1 MKERASQSQAIPLC
15 LKTPPQDL
23 QMLSFCSPQPK
34 HLQGWA
40 DALPRMNVGETA
52 KHLYS
57 AIQEI
62 NRFNTDVKTQYQ
74 MLEALRE
81 PIQFICESLSKHFL
95 NKPVILPPK
104 ESKIANLSQAL
115 QTHLATGYKSV
126 VAKNLPQLTS
136 KNKDARLFSAT
147 TIHRTLVEKSCILL
161 RSFLLYY
168 PAPTNFWGEV
178 SFLYLLAEDHDLLE
192 ISVTDPAFNNSHS
205 TICDV
210 YRQILLLATA
220 KPNQLRQQQILQIYN
235 ASAVWAKFTSLHSEK
250 NQEELHTIDLL
261 NDAPPAYSALLKSQA
276 NSEKRRF
283 FCTSALSNA
292 LKFQLQL
299 PSDQVHPTKGFS
311 VPNQIT
317 SDLVRLLVQ
326 AWGTLAERSF
336 SRIKEKGQL
345 TLCLGLSATHY
356 YVSDKGDFQQQI
368 KEDTSNILNTPAEN
382 PFINKNNT
390 PHKDTID
397 NSDVWGLNVDTHKNR
412 LNSKQN
418 TIDNATIDY
427 QVDKNQCQPASDKY
441 PSYQCTI
448 INSSPAG
455 FCLSWA
461 QDVPPQVKTGEII
474 GVQEPAQ
481 QHWSIGVVRWVKQ
494 FKGEGA
500 RMGVELLAPSSLPC
514 GAQVIH
520 KKGQN
525 TEFMRTLELPEL
537 KAIDQPATL
546 ITPNIVFRIGYK
558 VYINRDGL
566 VGKAQLVKQILS
578 TASFSQFQYKWIT
591 PPPQQATQTDSSD
604 KINANDD
611 SFDSIW
617 SSL

>member
-1 MKERASQSQAIPLC
+1 MKERASQPQAIPLR

-23 QMLSFCSPQPK
+23 QILSFCSPQPK

-52 KHLYS
+52 KHLYG

-62 NRFNTDVKTQYQ
+62 NRFNTDVKTQYL
-74 MLEALRE
+74 MLEILRE

-126 VAKNLPQLTS
+126 VAKNLPQLKS
-136 KNKDARLFSAT
+136 KNKDTRQFSAT
-147 TIHRTLVEKSCILL
+147 TIHRTLVEQSCILL

-168 PAPTNFWGEV
+168 PAPANFWGEV
-178 SFLYLLAEDHDLLE
+178 NFLYLLAEQHNLLE
-192 ISVTDPAFNNSHS
+192 VPVADPIFNNNHS
-205 TICDV
+205 TIYDA
-210 YRQILLLATA
+210 YKQILLLATA
-220 KPNQLRQQQILQIYN
+220 KPNQLRQQQISQIYN
-235 ASAVWAKFTSLHSEK
+235 ASALWATFTSLNSEQK
-250 NQEELHTIDLL
+250 KGELHTIDLL
-261 NDAPPAYSALLKSQA
+261 SDAPPTYSAFLKPQT

-283 FCTSALSNA
+283 FCTTTLSNA
-292 LKFQLQL
+292 LKVQLQL
-299 PSDQVHPTKGFS
+299 PSDQVHPTKGFI
-311 VPNQIT
+311 VPNQIA

-326 AWGTLAERSF
+326 AWGSLAERSF

-356 YVSDKGDFQQQI
+356 YVSNKGDFQQQI
-368 KEDTSNILNTPAEN
+368 KDGVSSILNAPAEN
-382 PFINKNNT
+382 PFINKNNV
-390 PHKDTID
+390 PKKDNIE
-397 NSDVWGLNVDTHKNR
+397 NFDVWGLNV
-412 LNSKQN
+412 NSDNPSLEDRQG
-418 TIDNATIDY
+418 TINDAIIDY
-427 QVDKNQCQPASDKY
+427 QTEKGQCTAAPDKY

-474 GVQEPAQ
+474 GIQEPAQ

-500 RMGVELLAPSSLPC
+500 RMGVELLAPSSVPC

-520 KKGQN
+520 KKGKS

-537 KAIDQPATL
+537 KAINQPATL
-546 ITPNIVFRIGYK
+546 ITPNIAFRIGYK
-558 VYINRDGL
+558 IHINKEGF

-591 PPPQQATQTDSSD
+591 PPPQQKTPKDSSNQ
-604 KINANDD
+604 INTNDD